1 MAYTAEVREKRMAS
15 KSEIHRLATRAG
27 IPWDDDPK
35 FKRWS
40 KQLTGKSHLDEMS
53 SSQLAKMKRAILDRE
68 KQKTA
73 KAVGH
78 VEQRAKERSK
88 VSVDE
93 INRLRKSLLKL
104 RLRRGMTYHYTWPG
118 RGHAIIGDV
127 GAKVPKHV
135 VKTIY
140 KPTDNPP
147 GRRLSVRLAG

>member
-1 MAYTAEVREKRMAS
+1 MTNK
-15 KSEIHRLATRAG
+15 KDIHRLATKAG

-40 KQLTGKSHLDEMS
+40 KQLTGETHLDKMSPAQLTEMKS
-53 SSQLAKMKRAILDRE
+53 AIIKRSKKKI
-68 KQKTA
+68 A
-73 KAVGH
+73 KALGH
-78 VEQRAKERSK
+78 VEHRAKERST
-88 VSVDE
+88 VSNKE
-93 INRLRKSLLKL
+93 INQLRKSLLKL

-147 GRRLSVRLAG
+147 GRRLSVKLAG